1 MVVLKLFKNI
11 KTKEYKVLYQRIWFT
26 LMVMTIYILGSRI
39 VLPGMKIQFLSSH
52 SFLDLALS
60 NVGGDIR
67 TLNLFSLGL
76 GPWFITVIMMTLFN
90 YRNIDKGK
98 LQTRLERHI
107 KERLFTLLLAIFQGC
122 FLLSQYRNEIHL
134 SSMYVALLLLIL
146 VAGTM
151 FLVWLVDQNTIYGI
165 AGPTPIVLIGIIK
178 SIFQQQQH
186 LAMTMVMIV
195 AVSMVIVLVLIIWL
209 ERIEYRIRY
218 RDMMNVTTSKKD
230 IYISW
235 KLNPAGSL
243 AVMFHFSLFSIIV
256 MLVQWI
262 GKVLT
267 RQVDNQLEFLELAH
281 TSGILLFL
289 VTLFLLNYIL
299 SKVMLNT
306 KRKAKDFQKS
316 GNYIEGIYPGKQTEK
331 YLNRRASIVSAWGAV
346 ALSVIIG
353 LPLLISIVIPD
364 MANQLSILT
373 QFIIMIYMTVHIT
386 ETVRTYLYFDQYQP
400 FLDRYCKE

>member
-1 MVVLKLFKNI
+1 
-11 KTKEYKVLYQRIWFT
+11 
-26 LMVMTIYILGSRI
+26 
-39 VLPGMKIQFLSSH
+39 
-52 SFLDLALS
+52 
-60 NVGGDIR
+60 
-67 TLNLFSLGL
+67 
-76 GPWFITVIMMTLFN
+76 
-90 YRNIDKGK
+90 
-98 LQTRLERHI
+98 
-107 KERLFTLLLAIFQGC
+107 
-122 FLLSQYRNEIHL
+122 
-134 SSMYVALLLLIL
+134 
-146 VAGTM
+146 
-151 FLVWLVDQNTIYGI
+151 
-165 AGPTPIVLIGIIK
+165 
-178 SIFQQQQH
+178 
-186 LAMTMVMIV
+186 
-195 AVSMVIVLVLIIWL
+195 
-209 ERIEYRIRY
+209 
-218 RDMMNVTTSKKD
+218 
-230 IYISW
+230 
-235 KLNPAGSL
+235 
-243 AVMFHFSLFSIIV
+243 

-281 TSGILLFL
+281 TSGILVFL